1 MRKRISDLERLKHIL
16 DSIITIREFA
26 ENISYEDYMN
36 DLKLRLALLKL
47 LEIIGEASGGLSEGT
62 INRFSNI
69 EWPLLRG
76 MRNILIHEYFGV
88 DYKIVWN
95 TIRTRIPELE
105 KKIEEIVR
113 LLETRE

>member
-1 MRKRISDLERLKHIL
+1 MRKQISDLERLKHIL
-16 DSIITIREFA
+16 DSIITIREFTD
-26 ENISYEDYMN
+26 NISYEDYMN
-36 DLKLRLALLKL
+36 DLKLRLALVKL
-47 LEIIGEASGGLSEGT
+47 LEIIGEASVGLSEDT

-95 TIRTRIPELE
+95 AIQTRIPELE
-105 KKIEEIVR
+105 KKIEAIVR
-113 LLETRE
+113 LLETQD